1 MIELKLMNRFDKL
14 KKTFSLLILLCLL
27 SSCGFLSPQ
36 GFPNSQI
43 AENQNGRLLF
53 ADDFSQSG
61 SGWDRQRTADGITD
75 YENGQYLIQ
84 VNQPDVD
91 YFANPSLSLSD
102 VHLEVEAVNA
112 SGVMDNEFGLICRFQ
127 NKNDF
132 YAGLISSD
140 GYYGIFKVKGGSYQ
154 LLGMDVMAQ
163 SAAIRTGTEKNQIRL
178 DCVGQDLKLYVN
190 GVQLDARQD
199 ADFPKGDVGLLAG
212 AYQTAGVKVY
222 FDNFVVYKP

>member
-1 MIELKLMNRFDKL
+1 MNGFEMV
-14 KKTFSLLILLCLL
+14 KKTFPLLILICLL
-27 SSCGFLSPQ
+27 SSCGFLSSQ
-36 GFPNSQI
+36 GFFNSNTT
-43 AENQNGRLLF
+43 ETQNGLLLF
-53 ADDFSQSG
+53 ADDFSQSD

-84 VNQPDVD
+84 VNRPDVD
-91 YFANPSLSLSD
+91 YFANPSLSLTD

-112 SGVMDNEFGLICRFQ
+112 SSVKDNEFGLICRFQ

-154 LLGMDVMAQ
+154 LLGMDVMVQ
-163 SAAIRTGTEKNQIRL
+163 SAAIKTGSEKNLIRL
-178 DCVGQDLKLYVN
+178 DCVGQDLKLFVN

-199 ADFPKGDVGLLAG
+199 ADFSKGDVGLLAG
-212 AYQTAGVKVY
+212 AYQTPGVKIL
-222 FDNFVVYKP
+222 FDTFVVQKP

>member
-1 MIELKLMNRFDKL
+1 MNGFDKL
-14 KKTFSLLILLCLL
+14 KKTYSLLILICLL

-36 GFPNSQI
+36 GFLNSQTT
-43 AENQNGRLLF
+43 ENQNSEVLF
-53 ADDFSQSG
+53 ADDFSQSD
-61 SGWDRQRTADGITD
+61 SGWDRQRTADGVTD

-84 VNQPDVD
+84 VNRPDVD

-102 VHLEVEAVNA
+102 VRLEVEAVNA
-112 SGVMDNEFGLICRFQ
+112 SSVMDNEFGLICRFQ
-127 NKNDF
+127 NQNDF

-154 LLGMDVMAQ
+154 LLGLDVMAQ
-163 SAAIRTGTEKNQIRL
+163 SAAIKTGAEKNHIRL
-178 DCVGQDLKLYVN
+178 DCVGQDLKLFVN

-199 ADFPKGDVGLLAG
+199 ADFSKGDVGLLAG
-212 AYQTAGVKVY
+212 AYQTAGIKVF

>member
-1 MIELKLMNRFDKL
+1 MSGFDML
-14 KKTFSLLILLCLL
+14 KKTFFLLFLLCLL

-36 GFPNSQI
+36 KFLNSQTD
-43 AENQNGRLLF
+43 ENQNGMLLF
-53 ADDFSQSG
+53 ADDFSQSD
-61 SGWDRQRTADGITD
+61 SGWDRQRNADGITD

-84 VNQPDVD
+84 VNRPDVD

-102 VHLEVEAVNA
+102 VRLEVEAVNA
-112 SGVMDNEFGLICRFQ
+112 SSVMDNEFGLICRFQ

-163 SAAIRTGTEKNQIRL
+163 SPAIKTGSEKNHIRM
-178 DCVGQDLKLYVN
+178 DCIGQDLKLYVN
-190 GVQLDARQD
+190 GVQLDVRQD
-199 ADFPKGDVGLLAG
+199 ADFTKGDVGLLAG
-212 AYQTAGVKVY
+212 AYQTAGVKVF
-222 FDNFVVYKP
+222 FDNFIIYKP

>member
-1 MIELKLMNRFDKL
+1 MNRFDKL
-14 KKTFSLLILLCLL
+14 KKTYSLLILICLL

-36 GFPNSQI
+36 GFLNSQTT
-43 AENQNGRLLF
+43 ENQNSEVLF

-61 SGWDRQRTADGITD
+61 SGWDRQRTAEGITD

-84 VNQPDVD
+84 VNRADVD
-91 YFANPSLSLSD
+91 YFANPTLNLSD

-132 YAGLISSD
+132 YTGLVSSD

-163 SAAIRTGTEKNQIRL
+163 SAAIKPGSEKNLIRL
-178 DCVGQDLKLYVN
+178 DCVGQDLKLFVN

-199 ADFPKGDVGLLAG
+199 EDFSKGDVGLLAG
-212 AYQTAGVKVY
+212 AYQKAGVKVF